1 MVIADEL
8 PGTSEADV
16 QAALRALG
24 EDAANALTF
33 SISVGL
39 GRRLVAGANP
49 IASFQRAKR
58 LMTEYVA
65 RVEVRHVGAPDV
77 IGAVESIETGPV
89 NESESGRGEKP
100 TVALAID
107 AAIDDAVSTFA
118 PRIYTPR
125 RPTLIVEVPPAAT
138 DNLMRKLEILQQLYP
153 ELTLAEKQTLAESR
167 ERFLVLEPG
176 HLAKLGLVAGDLLG
190 VPGGET
196 RATRAALARAVARG
210 GKPLVAV
217 LRGGQR
223 YILGLLDLPRAQLG
237 RFAGLR
243 GGIGDQQIRPRR
255 AAVGR
260 GCDARCVR
268 GSCGSSLRRRGAG
281 GPRRRRWCRRRC
293 RAAPPDARRRR
304 RAWRDPAS

>member
-1 MVIADEL
+1 MRGGLALVCAVAAVSALACGTTVEVQPAGRAFAPTIATIVEMPPAIDWTGAGAQQRVQRLAADSLIEVTGGRVVIADEL

-58 LMTEYVA
+58 LMTEYVV

-77 IGAVESIETGPV
+77 IGAVEAIETGPV
-89 NESESGRGEKP
+89 NESESARGEKP
-100 TVALAID
+100 SVAVAID

-125 RPTLIVEVPPAAT
+125 RPTLVVEVPPAAS
-138 DNLMRKLEILQQLYP
+138 DNLARKLEVLQQLYP
-153 ELTLAEKQTLAESR
+153 ELTIAEMQTLSESR

-217 LRGGQR
+217 VRGGQR
-223 YILGLLDLPRAQLG
+223 YILGP
-237 RFAGLR
+237 
-243 GGIGDQQIRPRR
+243 
-255 AAVGR
+255 
-260 GCDARCVR
+260 
-268 GSCGSSLRRRGAG
+268 
-281 GPRRRRWCRRRC
+281 
-293 RAAPPDARRRR
+293 
-304 RAWRDPAS
+304 

>member
-1 MVIADEL
+1 MRRWLALVCALGAVSASACGTTVEVQPAGRAFAPTIATIVEMPPAIDWTGAGAQQRVQRLAADSLIEVTGGRVVIADEL

-49 IASFQRAKR
+49 IASFQRARR
-58 LMTEYVA
+58 LMTEYVV

-77 IGAVESIETGPV
+77 IGAVEAIETGPV

-100 TVALAID
+100 SVAVAID

-118 PRIYTPR
+118 PRIHTPR
-125 RPTLIVEVPPAAT
+125 RPTLVVEVPSAVA
-138 DNLMRKLEILQQLYP
+138 DNLARKLEVLQQLYP
-153 ELTLAEKQTLAESR
+153 ELTIAEMQTLSESR

-210 GKPLVAV
+210 GKPMVAV

-223 YILGLLDLPRAQLG
+223 YILGL
-237 RFAGLR
+237 
-243 GGIGDQQIRPRR
+243 
-255 AAVGR
+255 
-260 GCDARCVR
+260 
-268 GSCGSSLRRRGAG
+268 
-281 GPRRRRWCRRRC
+281 
-293 RAAPPDARRRR
+293 
-304 RAWRDPAS
+304 

>member
-1 MVIADEL
+1 MRRWLALVPALGAVSASACGTTVEVQPAGRAFAPTIATIVEMPPAIDWTGPGAQQRVQRLAADSLIEVTGGRVVIADEL

-58 LMTEYVA
+58 LMTEYVV

-77 IGAVESIETGPV
+77 IGAVEAIETGPV

-100 TVALAID
+100 SVAVAID

-118 PRIYTPR
+118 PRIHTPR
-125 RPTLIVEVPPAAT
+125 RPTLVVEVPPAAT
-138 DNLMRKLEILQQLYP
+138 DNLARKLEVLQQLYP
-153 ELTLAEKQTLAESR
+153 ELTIAELQTLSESR

-223 YILGLLDLPRAQLG
+223 YILGL
-237 RFAGLR
+237 
-243 GGIGDQQIRPRR
+243 
-255 AAVGR
+255 
-260 GCDARCVR
+260 
-268 GSCGSSLRRRGAG
+268 
-281 GPRRRRWCRRRC
+281 
-293 RAAPPDARRRR
+293 
-304 RAWRDPAS
+304 